1 MIKNLL
7 SVGLL
12 TCATA
17 LFSQNQI
24 PEINNFSYTLGTGN
38 ITFSYDLLDNEN
50 DTCEVFLRASAD
62 GITYDVQPLLVTG
75 DIGPGVVAGI
85 GKEIVWTHTTE
96 FLPGNREDYSF
107 QLVADDG
114 YEFNIQAVVDQ
125 IDTNEILSNFL
136 KVYGNNHPAS
146 PDHYRATRENI
157 FAHYLING
165 YTAETDSFIF
175 IGDQPAVPREGL
187 NIYGTKTGLINSDST
202 VVMSGHYDTVE
213 DTPGADDNAM
223 SVAVTME
230 AARILKNFQ
239 FKNNIRF
246 ANWDLEEEGLVG
258 ANYYANS
265 AKVIG
270 TKSVINFDGMT
281 IYKTEPNSQKIPTGF
296 DLLFPEAYGKAEA
309 DSFRGNFITVIGDFF
324 SRNLNQQAVQAFET
338 YTPGFRYIEV
348 TCPDPACIIATDL
361 RRSDHAPFWDKGIPS
376 VFMTSSTEF
385 RTDCYHQPCDTT
397 YNLWYSGEVLKAAT
411 ALLVEQAGIM
421 HAGKAVASNVTGIKQ
436 GDFGDMEIRF
446 FPNPVVASAYIS
458 VNTKTAGVLEFTLMQ
473 NDGKVVKKMR
483 RQISS
488 GRQNVVW
495 QPKDVQSGQYIVH
508 ISLNG
513 KVLLRK
519 NIVLAIDNNK
529 YQHRH

>member
-1 MIKNLL
+1 MIKKLL
-7 SVGLL
+7 FIGLL
-12 TCATA
+12 ASTTA
-17 LFSQNQI
+17 LFSQNQV

-38 ITFSYDLLDNEN
+38 ITFTYDLFDAEN
-50 DTCEVFLRASAD
+50 DTCEVFLRASANGVD
-62 GITYDVQPLLVTG
+62 YDVKPLLATG
-75 DIGPGVVAGI
+75 DIGAGI
-85 GKEIVWTHTTE
+85 VPGSGKEIVWTHTIE
-96 FLPGNREDYSF
+96 FLLGNREDYSF

-146 PDHYRATRENI
+146 PDHYQATRENI
-157 FAHYLING
+157 FTHYLING
-165 YTAETDSFIF
+165 YTAETDSFVF
-175 IGDQPAVPREGL
+175 IGDEVVLPREGL
-187 NIYGTKTGLINSDST
+187 NIYGTKTGLVNADST
-202 VVMSGHYDTVE
+202 VIMSGHYDTVE
-213 DTPGADDNAM
+213 ETKGADDNAM

-230 AARILKNFQ
+230 AARILKNLQ
-239 FKNNIRF
+239 FKNSIRF
-246 ANWDLEEEGLVG
+246 AHWDLEEEGLVG

-296 DLLFPEAYGKAEA
+296 NILFPAAYAKAEA

-324 SRNLNQQAVQAFET
+324 SSKLNQQAVQAFET
-338 YTPGFRYIEV
+338 YTPGFRYIDV
-348 TCPDPACIIATDL
+348 TCPDPACVIATDL

-397 YNLWYSGEVLKAAT
+397 YNLWYSGEVIKAAT

-421 HAGKAVASNVTGIKQ
+421 HAAIAVASNVTGVEQ
-436 GDFGDMEIRF
+436 NNNDESMVRF
-446 FPNPVVASAYIS
+446 FPNPVVESAYIAL
-458 VNTKTAGVLEFTLMQ
+458 NAKTGGELVLTLLQ
-473 NDGKVVKKMR
+473 NDGKVVKQMK
-483 RQISS
+483 RQVSA
-488 GRQNVVW
+488 GKQNVVW
-495 QPKDVQSGQYIVH
+495 QPKDVGSGQYIVH
-508 ISLNG
+508 VSLNG
-513 KVLLRK
+513 KIILRET
-519 NIVLAIDNNK
+519 IVLAIDNTK

>member
-1 MIKNLL
+1 MIRKIL

-12 TCATA
+12 ASATA
-17 LFSQNQI
+17 LFAQNQTPVI
-24 PEINNFSYTLGTGN
+24 SNFNYTLGTGN
-38 ITFSYDLLDNEN
+38 ITFTYDLFDNEN

-62 GITYDVQPLLVTG
+62 GVTYNVKPLLATG
-75 DIGPGVVAGI
+75 DVGSGITIGAE
-85 GKEIVWTHTTE
+85 KEIVWTHTIE

-114 YEFNIQAVVDQ
+114 FELNIQNLVNQ
-125 IDTNEILSNFL
+125 IDTNEILINFF
-136 KVYGNNHPAS
+136 KVYGNNHTAS
-146 PDHYRATRENI
+146 PEHYQATRENI
-157 FAHYLING
+157 FTHYLING
-165 YTAETDSFIF
+165 YTAETDSFVF
-175 IGDQPAVPREGL
+175 IGDETVVPREGL
-187 NIYGTKTGLINSDST
+187 NIYGTKKGLVNQDST
-202 VVMSGHYDTVE
+202 VIMSGHYDTVE

-265 AKVIG
+265 AKVLG

-296 DLLFPEAYGKAEA
+296 NILFPAAYAKAEA
-309 DSFRGNFITVIGDFF
+309 DSFRGNFITVIGDLF
-324 SRNLNQQAVQAFET
+324 SNQLNQKAIQAFET

-348 TCPDPACIIATDL
+348 TCPEPACLIATDL

-385 RTDCYHQPCDTT
+385 RTDCYHQLCDTT
-397 YNLWYSGEVLKAAT
+397 YNVWYSGEVLKAAT

-421 HAGKAVASNVTGIKQ
+421 HAGTAVASNVTGVREKNQ
-436 GDFGDMEIRF
+436 VAVDVRF
-446 FPNPVVASAYIS
+446 FPNPVVESAYIALD
-458 VNTKTAGVLEFTLMQ
+458 VKTGGELELTLLQ
-473 NDGKVVKKMR
+473 SDGKIVKQMK
-483 RQISS
+483 QTVAA
-488 GRQNVVW
+488 GKQNVVW
-495 QPKDVQSGQYIVH
+495 QPKEVESGQYIVR

-513 KVLLRK
+513 KTVLSE
-519 NIVLAIDNNK
+519 NIVLALDNTK
-529 YQHRH
+529 YKHGH